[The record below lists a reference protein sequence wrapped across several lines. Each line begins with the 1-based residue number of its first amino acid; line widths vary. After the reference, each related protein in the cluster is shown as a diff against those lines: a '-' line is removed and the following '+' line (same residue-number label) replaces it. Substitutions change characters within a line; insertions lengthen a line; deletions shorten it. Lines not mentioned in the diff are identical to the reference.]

1 MNYASKKA
9 PASSEKI
16 TTVGMGGTDIARL
29 TAWLAAHSRVTVVT
43 GAGVSTAS
51 GIPDY
56 RDSDGEWKRQAPIQ
70 HRAFVESPA
79 VRRRYWARSLV
90 GWRHFGAAAPNTAHH
105 ALARLE
111 RMGRVHGIV
120 TQNVDGLHQRAGSC
134 RVIDLHGRLDGVEC
148 LACGETVT
156 RDAFQ
161 SRLEAANPNWETQAT
176 RIAPDGDADLEDA
189 DFSAFRVPDCGRCGG
204 TLKPTVVF
212 YGGAIPTARRDKAL
226 ATVLSADAILVVG
239 SSLMVWSAFRLV
251 RAAADRG
258 IPIAAVN
265 RGRTRADHLIAL
277 KCEAECGAALSA
289 AIEHLVQ
296 ITAIRKTA

>member
-1 MNYASKKA
+1 MSADVN
-9 PASSEKI
+9 I
-16 TTVGMGGTDIARL
+16 G
-29 TAWLAAHSRVTVVT
+29 RVTAVT

-56 RDSDGEWKRQAPIQ
+56 RDADGQWKRQAPIQ

-90 GWRHFGAAAPNTAHH
+90 GWRHFGAAAPNAAHH

-120 TQNVDGLHQRAGSC
+120 TQNVDGLHQRAGSQH
-134 RVIDLHGRLDGVEC
+134 VIDLHGRLDGVEC
-148 LACGETVT
+148 LACGETST
-156 RDAFQ
+156 RDTFQ
-161 SRLEAANPNWETQAT
+161 TRLEATNPKWEVQTA
-176 RIAPDGDADLEDA
+176 RIAPDGDADLGDA

-204 TLKPTVVF
+204 IMKPSVVF
-212 YGGAIPTARRDKAL
+212 YGGALPAARRDEAL
-226 ATVLSADAILVVG
+226 AAVLSADAILVVG

-251 RAAADRG
+251 RAAAEHG

-277 KCEAECGAALSA
+277 KCEAECGDALSA
-289 AIEHLVQ
+289 AIERLGQ
-296 ITAIRKTA
+296 ITVIRRTA